1 MKYILRR
8 TTALLLLMA
17 MITGLFG
24 GIPFAVNT
32 SAAMD
37 TDADG
42 NKIVNL
48 LDGKNPSFEEYTIP
62 GWSTMAGVVQSDEH
76 LYGEGGTWS
85 LKLCDASATS
95 SIWSQS
101 DKHEIT
107 PGDKYTV
114 SARVYGGIGQMT
126 VYFYDANGSVLNDQ
140 TITLATSKAS
150 NSWQMITKS
159 FTAATNAK
167 KLAIK
172 VSSTNAGTE
181 AVWFD
186 AVVLASNALDGF
198 KAELKNGDFS
208 ADWGTAKMA
217 PGWVNN
223 WSANAKFEL
232 MNGALAATKLKPSGQ
247 VGSDGVD
254 HGFGYY
260 FSSDRIDIVGGY
272 AYNASIDIKLK
283 TGNSFQMYLRFY
295 EGDATTP
302 IATVSGFLEGD
313 YTKEWTTVTI
323 GGIAPQNATK
333 AMLYITDPW
342 YSDGVSYFD
351 NASISMAKQVANDSM
366 ELINSSKSPF
376 GYTINRQS
384 SIKEFSNTNPAYV
397 KTGKASAVCQDD
409 SLLWSTYI
417 NVDPNENYVA
427 SIWAKREAGHTD
439 DCTAVTA
446 ILFYDKDGKE
456 LKRIVKGATPVSDK
470 WTEVT
475 ASFFAPE
482 EAVTARM
489 LFYKGAKGSGKV
501 YFDDASITKTTD
513 YKIPLNM
520 LNNGSFETRSITKNS
535 PLAKWNLG
543 SESDAKYFA
552 VDYTG
557 GERGYTARVYN
568 TTYMLMWSDVIQVT
582 PGKVYSVTGYAKGE
596 GRLQAVIRYYTE
608 DTGSRDGYMK
618 DASGKDLGKGNSTDN
633 LRSTEW
639 SQLAVAGSE
648 APKGAKYARIWVV
661 ALSDTITGKI
671 NFNFDDLVFFNGQP
685 KIEIDGDTGVLKNA
699 GFEEI
704 NSTYGLP
711 ENWGVFGTE
720 NRLAVAD
727 ASKEP
732 DDVFEGKYAL
742 KIHVPATLAGTFG
755 TISESFPVQEGINY
769 CLSFY
774 AKEDFVD
781 KTGFQ
786 VGIKYYDKN
795 NQQLAAFYVTTPA
808 TGEWNYSDV
817 SGEAPIGSI
826 YARIYIVSGG
836 GKGTVCF
843 DKLNFAPL
851 DAMSIAP
858 EMFSGE
864 WDIAY
869 NEYPRLDFDKSRL
882 EQIKRFSNSK
892 AVCAYGYAGT
902 VTKKTLL
909 SDADTFLEETKM
921 FVNHAGVHIYY
932 DMYPVLKDPTTLK
945 QYETPP
951 KGYSDG
957 YPYMTGV
964 GSRLVERVQTLALA
978 YAITG
983 EAKYGERAVQY
994 ALDICDWKYWVGY
1007 HEVITV
1013 QGGVEK
1019 SAQVTGYLVDSVIA
1033 AYDMCNDLLTD
1044 ADKAK
1049 IEKNLIE
1056 KGLEAMYQDC
1066 WPRMIRGRDM
1076 DHATG
1081 MILGACTILREDN
1094 IPQLK
1099 KYLDMGMTY
1108 INWRLNHFMYSGVNE
1123 GHSYDSLAIDDI
1135 VITLYTLER
1144 VTGFAGPMDHPYID
1158 ELEKRVLGFFDMVNG
1173 ELPAYSDC
1181 NFSSEYYPYSM
1192 AVFSQKGNELAT
1204 YYLAVGGALS
1214 SNYDKLVW
1222 FTDMSIDEVLPPDER
1237 LSNVTYVGSHGF
1249 GALRTGWEILDSLLV
1264 INTNNSQKEHNHY
1277 DQNSVM
1283 LAFNGSWLLTDTGYK
1298 DMSYSTLTNYQMK
1311 YTNST
1316 IFVDGKPQIRKG
1328 QGALEQVFNTHIY
1341 GYFMGSAPDAYGM
1354 EDKQPI
1360 LNKFDRHT
1368 IMINHD
1374 SQPYYVIIDDLESN
1388 KERNFGWNIYTNGWD
1403 RLEIDGEHIVDG
1415 NSGTGN
1421 RVTLSRLGSTIHS
1434 FFVGD
1439 AITSR
1444 ELTYDKYGPTLLLE
1458 SEKKKSHQFMNILS
1472 VQKGSGSQLS
1482 TIFEHLMKGQSST
1495 LPENIHEGEISWV
1508 STRSDTTKNTLLS
1521 VSIGSALVMFR
1532 AGNPGDWVSFPFNVP
1547 TEKEYGVS
1555 IEVGQ
1560 YMTYTGKWNLYI
1572 DDTYIKTFEPNGPS
1586 GIVAIDAGK
1595 MTLKPGAH
1603 TVKVELAETPETAFG
1618 GTICSIGGITLDT
1631 GESMGE
1637 GTVKVTEQYNEGDL
1651 LGATVTY
1658 GPVLKDVV
1666 LFNRGTNEIAAGD
1679 VVTNGQQAS
1688 VIGINGTDIAEGYAM
1703 TKGTYLKYDGVT
1715 LISAEAPVSIAMDYT
1730 MAKFPV
1736 KNDETE
1742 DLLEPHED
1750 FDIKKP
1756 IYYVSSKADADV
1768 KTSILVGVHAPYTV
1782 YIDGQVVESTHS
1794 GQMLTLTVPA
1804 GEHQIEIR
1812 GTHQHVFNQ
1821 RSTHVLNNKE
1831 WAGCGHA
1838 NIFYVSCECGENGTE
1853 TFEVGTVKGHALRK
1867 VEAVEPTETEDGN
1880 IAHWVCTVCGRF
1892 FADSNGTTE
1901 LTLKDVTLMNKADA
1915 RTRQILIIVGIS
1927 VGALLIAGG
1936 AFAFFAFRFGLFGK
1950 KKNEIG
1956 ESCESKEPLTDD
1968 AITDDPSNE

>member
-1 MKYILRR
+1 MKQIFKRF
-8 TTALLLLMA
+8 TAICVLAATLL
-17 MITGLFG
+17 GLVG
-24 GIPFAVNT
+24 GVPMPINT
-32 SAAMD
+32 SAAN

-42 NKIVNL
+42 NTIVNL

-76 LYGEGGTWS
+76 IYGEGGKWS
-85 LKLCDASATS
+85 LKLCDTSASS

-101 DKHEIT
+101 DEHEII

-114 SARVYGGIGQMT
+114 SARVYGGVGQMT
-126 VYFYDANGSVLNDQ
+126 VYFYDASGNTLTNQ
-140 TITLATSKAS
+140 TFTVKT
-150 NSWQMITKS
+150 NSAADTWQMLSKS
-159 FTAATNAK
+159 FTAASDAK
-167 KLAIK
+167 YLSIK
-172 VSSTNAGTE
+172 VSSTDAGKE
-181 AVWFD
+181 PVWFD

-198 KAELKNGDFS
+198 KVELKNGDFS

-232 MNGALAATKLKPSGQ
+232 VNGALAATKLKPTGQ

-254 HGFGYY
+254 HGYGYY
-260 FSSDRIDIVGGY
+260 FSSDRIDIIGGY

-295 EGDATTP
+295 EGDAEKP
-302 IATVSGFLEGD
+302 IETVSGFLEGD
-313 YTKEWTTVTI
+313 YTSEWVTVTI
-323 GGIAPQNATK
+323 GGIAPKTATK
-333 AMLYITDPW
+333 AMLYITDPY

-351 NASISMAKQVANDSM
+351 NASISMANQVGNASM
-366 ELINSSKSPF
+366 EVINSNKSPL
-376 GYTINRQS
+376 GYAINRQS
-384 SIKEFSNTNPAYV
+384 SIKEFSNTDAAYV

-427 SIWAKREAGHTD
+427 SIWAKREAGYTD

-456 LKRIVKGATPVSDK
+456 LQRTVKGATPVSDK
-470 WTEVT
+470 WTQVT
-475 ASFFAPE
+475 ASAFAPE

-557 GERGYTARVYN
+557 GDRGYTARVYN
-568 TTYMLMWSDVIQVT
+568 TTYMLMWSDAIPVT

-608 DTGSRDGYMK
+608 DTGTRDGYMK

-661 ALSDTITGKI
+661 ALPDTFTNKI
-671 NFNFDDLVFFNGQP
+671 NFNFDDIVFFNGQP
-685 KIEIDGDTGVLKNA
+685 NIEVNGESGILKNA

-704 NSTYGLP
+704 NSAYGLP
-711 ENWGVFGTE
+711 EYWGIFGSA
-720 NRLAVAD
+720 NRLSVANATD
-727 ASKEP
+727 EP
-732 DDVFEGKYAL
+732 DDVFEGQYAL
-742 KIHVPATLAGTFG
+742 KIHVPETLAGTFG
-755 TISESFPVQEGINY
+755 TISESFPVQEGVNY

-795 NQQLAAFYVTTPA
+795 NQQLAVFYVTTPA

-817 SGEAPIGSI
+817 TGEAPIGAI
-826 YARIYIVSGG
+826 YARVYIVSGG

-858 EMFSGE
+858 EMYYGDWSVV
-864 WDIAY
+864 Y
-869 NEYPRLDFDKSRL
+869 NEYPRLDFDQERL
-882 EQIKRFSNSK
+882 EQIRRFSNSK

-902 VTKKTLL
+902 VTKKSLVSEAEDWLAEDTLYI
-909 SDADTFLEETKM
+909 
-921 FVNHAGVHIYY
+921 NHKGVHMYY
-932 DMYPVLKDPTTLK
+932 PLYPVAKDPSTLK
-945 QYETPP
+945 EFETPP
-951 KGYSDG
+951 EGQMDG
-957 YPYMTGV
+957 YPYMTAV
-964 GSRLVERVQTLALA
+964 GSYLLKRVQTLAFA
-978 YAITG
+978 YAVTG
-983 EAKYGERAVQY
+983 DARYGERAKQY
-994 ALDICDWKYWVGY
+994 ALDICDWQYWIGY
-1007 HEVITV
+1007 HETVTV

-1019 SAQVTGYLVDSVIA
+1019 SSQATGYLVDCVIA
-1033 AYDMCNDLLTD
+1033 VYDMCNDLLSD

-1049 IEKNLIE
+1049 MEKNLVE
-1056 KGLEAMYQDC
+1056 KGLEPMYYDC

-1094 IPQLK
+1094 IDQLK

-1108 INWRLNHFMYSGVNE
+1108 INWRLNQFMYSGVNE

-1144 VTGFAGPMDHPYID
+1144 VTGYTGPLDHPYID

-1181 NFSSEYYPYSM
+1181 NYSSEYYPYSM
-1192 AVFSQKGNELAT
+1192 AVFSQKGNDLAT
-1204 YYLAVGGALS
+1204 YYLAVGGALAS
-1214 SNYDKLVW
+1214 TYDKLVW

-1237 LSNVTYVGSHGF
+1237 LYNVTFVESHGF
-1249 GALRTGWEILDSLLV
+1249 GALRTGWEILDSLMV

-1277 DQNSVM
+1277 DQNSIM
-1283 LAFNGSWLLTDTGYK
+1283 LAFNGSWILSDTGYK
-1298 DMSYSTLTNYQMK
+1298 DMSYSTLTTYQMK
-1311 YTNST
+1311 YTNTT

-1328 QGALEQVFNTHIY
+1328 QGTLEQVFNTHVY
-1341 GYFMGSAPDAYGM
+1341 GYFLGSAPDAYGM
-1354 EDKQPI
+1354 EDKMPI
-1360 LNKFDRHT
+1360 LNKFDRHM

-1374 SQPYYVIIDDLESN
+1374 SQPYYVIIDDLDSN

-1403 RLEIDGEHIVDG
+1403 RLEIDGEHVAEG
-1415 NSGTGN
+1415 ASATGN
-1421 RVTLSRLGSTIHS
+1421 RVTLSRFGSTLHC
-1434 FFVGD
+1434 FFVGEQ
-1439 AITSR
+1439 ITSR

-1458 SEKKKSHQFMNILS
+1458 SSKKQNHQFMNILS
-1472 VQKGSGSQLS
+1472 IQKGSGSQLS
-1482 TIFEHLMKGQSST
+1482 TMFEHLMKGQSST
-1495 LPENIHEGEISWV
+1495 TPESIKEGEISW
-1508 STRSDTTKNTLLS
+1508 STTRSDTTKNTILS
-1521 VSIGSALVMFR
+1521 VSIGSSLVMFR
-1532 AGNPGDWVSFPFNVP
+1532 AGNPGDWITFPFEVP
-1547 TEKEYGVS
+1547 EKKEYGVT
-1555 IEVGQ
+1555 IEIGQ
-1560 YMTYTGKWNLYI
+1560 TLQYTGKWKLYV
-1572 DDTYIKTFEPNGPS
+1572 DDTVITEFEPHGPS
-1586 GIVAIDAGK
+1586 GIAAIDAGK
-1595 MTLKPGAH
+1595 MNLSAGLH
-1603 TVKVELAETPETAFG
+1603 TVKVELIETPETAFG

-1637 GTVKVTEQYNEGDL
+1637 GIVKVTDQYNDGDV
-1651 LGATVTY
+1651 LGATITY
-1658 GPVLKDVV
+1658 GTVLKDVV
-1666 LFNRGTNEIAAGD
+1666 LFNRGVNEISAGG

-1688 VIGINGTDIAEGYAM
+1688 IIGINGTDIAEGYAV
-1703 TKGTYLKYDGVT
+1703 TKGTYLKYNGVT
-1715 LISAEAPVSIAMDYT
+1715 LVQAEAPVSIAMDYT

-1736 KNDETE
+1736 KNDDTEALIET
-1742 DLLEPHED
+1742 HED

-1756 IYYVSSKADADV
+1756 VYYVSTKADADV

-1782 YIDGQVVESTHS
+1782 YIDGEVVESTHS
-1794 GQMLTLTVPA
+1794 GEMLTLTIPA

-1821 RSTHVLNNKE
+1821 HSTHVLNAKE

-1838 NIFYVSCECGENGTE
+1838 NIYYVSCECGENGTE
-1853 TFEVGTVKGHALRK
+1853 TFEVGAVKGHTLEK
-1867 VEAVEPTETEDGN
+1867 VAAKEPTETEDGN
-1880 IAHWVCTVCGRF
+1880 IEYWGCSKCGKY
-1892 FADSNGTTE
+1892 FADAEGTQE
-1901 LTLKDVTLMNKADA
+1901 VTLADVTLLNKADA
-1915 RTRQILIIVGIS
+1915 RIRQILIITGIVVG
-1927 VGALLIAGG
+1927 VLILAGG
-1936 AFAFFAFRFGLFGK
+1936 AFLFFAFRSGLLK
-1950 KKNEIG
+1950 KKKTE
-1956 ESCESKEPLTDD
+1956 EMPAEDTAADD
-1968 AITDDPSNE
+1968 APVTSE